1 MVRREQDMSAMN
13 RERMAAILEAYGAAP
28 ARWPDAERTAAQA
41 WAGAH
46 AEEFAEM
53 ARGEAALDAMLALDA
68 RAGGDEAAL
77 TSRILASFPNGDR
90 GGDHG
95 GNVLRPTF
103 GRRAPAPGFW
113 RQAAALAACAA
124 LGVAIGFANARPDED
139 MAYEMDAAFG
149 AAFQSPGAA
158 FTDGVGG

>member
-1 MVRREQDMSAMN
+1 MARREQELGAMN

-46 AEEFAEM
+46 VEDFAEM
-53 ARGEAALDAMLALDA
+53 ARDEAALDAMLALDA

-77 TSRILASFPNGDR
+77 TSRILASFPNGD
-90 GGDHG
+90 HG

-103 GRRAPAPGFW
+103 ARRAPAPGFW

-124 LGVAIGFANARPDED
+124 LGVAIGFANARPDEE